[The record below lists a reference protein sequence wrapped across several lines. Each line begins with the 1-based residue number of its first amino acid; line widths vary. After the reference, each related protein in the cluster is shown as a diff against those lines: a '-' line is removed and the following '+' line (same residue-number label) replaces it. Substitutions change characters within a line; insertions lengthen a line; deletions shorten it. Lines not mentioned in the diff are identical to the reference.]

1 MLKKVEINY
10 EVEEEK
16 LAGNNQITEIRQY
29 CPK

>member
-10 EVEEEK
+10 EEEK